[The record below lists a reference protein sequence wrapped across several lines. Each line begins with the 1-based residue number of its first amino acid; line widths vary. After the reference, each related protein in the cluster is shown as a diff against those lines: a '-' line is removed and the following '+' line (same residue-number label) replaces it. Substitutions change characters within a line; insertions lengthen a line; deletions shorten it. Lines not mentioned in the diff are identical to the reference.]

1 MTHAPVLFPCTA
13 PQSCEFHMDRYGQVC
28 LWFDEIS
35 EKENYQKFI
44 CLLSS
49 LTSAGTTGI
58 KSAGTTGISDHT
70 YRQIPFSKI
79 QCRLMS

>member
-35 EKENYQKFI
+35 EKEYYQKFI
-44 CLLSS
+44 CLLSP
-49 LTSAGTTGI
+49 LTSAETTGI
-58 KSAGTTGISDHT
+58 CEHT
-70 YRQIPFSKI
+70 YQQLPFRRFSAA
-79 QCRLMS
+79 